1 MEDNIYREQLMELFK
16 NPAYR
21 GHLNNATLTLN
32 ANNPMCGDE
41 LIITLAI
48 KDGVIKD
55 YRYDGEACA
64 VSLASAEILG
74 EQIIGEPITKLVSLT
89 KEELLKLLGVQLT
102 TSRVKCAL
110 LPLETLKDAST
121 QL

>member
-74 EQIIGEPITKLVSLT
+74 EQIIGEPITKLISLT